1 MFQNNI
7 ESENNLMAAQSLIDW
22 ALIADSSKKKK
33 VLQVDE
39 KKSFLTWNKYP
50 KVLNIPRGEI
60 DCFMI
65 VQ

>member
-33 VLQVDE
+33 SFASTW
-39 KKSFLTWNKYP
+39 KKIIFNL
-50 KVLNIPRGEI
+50 E
-60 DCFMI
+60 
-65 VQ
+65 